1 MLYLNIGYKINVYI
15 VYDANIMTFFEST
28 HTICKKVGVP
38 LHLVRE
44 YKQKSQYIAILTN
57 YSQKSKVEIDKFTI
71 YCDFHIA
78 NYSWVSI
85 PK

>member
-1 MLYLNIGYKINVYI
+1 M
-15 VYDANIMTFFEST
+15 
-28 HTICKKVGVP
+28 
-38 LHLVRE
+38 HLVRE